1 LLRGRSGIAHF
12 LQIAKVAAVPRSSL
26 AFIKSVTGTSV
37 ALACIVFGRTAY
49 GFFDPPYLTPAL
61 PAAGDTVSVNIHD
74 GICDGIIGIPGYP
87 QITQNGSSIRIL
99 LWSASYT
106 DPILCN
112 IPEGTGTYV
121 VGSYPPGSY
130 TLQVDREYFGDVG
143 EILTET
149 LGVIPL
155 TVAGGGAQPIA
166 LPASNAVSLVVLG
179 FMLFVVARTKL
190 YRAFL
195 TDRQGVGYAP

>member
-49 GFFDPPYLTPAL
+49 GFLDPPYLTPAL

-87 QITQNGSSIRIL
+87 QVTQNGSSIRIL

-130 TLQVDREYFGDVG
+130 TLQVDREYFGDLG

-149 LGVIPL
+149 LGVIPF
-155 TVAGGGAQPIA
+155 TVAGGATQAVA
-166 LPASNAVSLVVLG
+166 LPVLNLYGLGGLGLVL
-179 FMLFVVARTKL
+179 FMLARSKL
-190 YRAFL
+190 RRVSGP
-195 TDRQGVGYAP
+195 TETCVEH

>member
-1 LLRGRSGIAHF
+1 M
-12 LQIAKVAAVPRSSL
+12 PRSSL

-49 GFFDPPYLTPAL
+49 GFLDPPYLTPAL

-87 QITQNGSSIRIL
+87 QVTQNGSSIRIL

-130 TLQVDREYFGDVG
+130 TLQVDREYFGDLG

-149 LGVIPL
+149 LGVIPFAI
-155 TVAGGGAQPIA
+155 AGGATQAVA
-166 LPASNAVSLVVLG
+166 LPVLNLYGLGGLGLVL
-179 FMLFVVARTKL
+179 FMLARSKL
-190 YRAFL
+190 RRVSGP
-195 TDRQGVGYAP
+195 TETCVEH